1 MAKQLVRLR
10 VADARPPKRPAVFSE
25 IADEIK
31 QGDNW
36 YAVAWKTGA
45 LTGGMYDGELLI
57 RLAKSSD
64 GRLVC
69 TGMVLGG
76 GAGSETEITARSL
89 RDVPLAP
96 LLAGL
101 GQWRENRDQTGIF
114 GAGFKRYAPK
124 LRRGPRGLPDEHF
137 KKIADLYRI
146 ALNRQPRAPLMV
158 MRELLAK
165 DRGGYVPSDS
175 TIHGWVRQA
184 RQRGFLGKAVIGKA
198 GEKPKG
204 KS

>member
-1 MAKQLVRLR
+1 
-10 VADARPPKRPAVFSE
+10 VFSE

-45 LTGGMYDGELLI
+45 LTGDMYDGELLI
-57 RLAKSSD
+57 RLAKSPE
-64 GRLVC
+64 GRIVC

-76 GAGSETEITARSL
+76 AVGSETEITARSL
-89 RDVPLAP
+89 RDLPLAP

-101 GQWRENRDQTGIF
+101 GRWREARDQTGIF
-114 GAGFKRYAPK
+114 SAGFKRYAPK
-124 LRRGPRGLPDEHF
+124 LRRGPQGLPAAHF
-137 KKIADLYRI
+137 ERIADLYREAI
-146 ALNRQPRAPLMV
+146 KLQPRAPLKA

-165 DRGGYVPSDS
+165 DKGGYVPSDS
-175 TIHGWVRQA
+175 TIHGWIRQA
-184 RQRGFLGKAVIGKA
+184 RQLRLLGQAIAGKA

>member
-1 MAKQLVRLR
+1 MARHLVRLR
-10 VADARPPKRPAVFSE
+10 IADARPPKRPAVFSE

-36 YAVAWKTGA
+36 YDVSWKTGS
-45 LTGGMYDGELLI
+45 LTGELYDGEVLI
-57 RLAKSSD
+57 RLAKSPD

-76 GAGSETEITARSL
+76 AVGSETEITARSL
-89 RDVPLAP
+89 RDLPLTP
-96 LLAGL
+96 LLAKL

-114 GAGFKRYAPK
+114 SAGFKRYAPM
-124 LRRGPRGLPDEHF
+124 LSRGPRGLPDEHF
-137 KKIADLYRI
+137 ERIADLYRI
-146 ALNRQPRAPLMV
+146 ALKRQPRAPLKAMQ
-158 MRELLAK
+158 ELLAK
-165 DRGGYVPSDS
+165 DKGGYMPSDS
-175 TIHGWVRQA
+175 TIHGWIRQA

>member
-10 VADARPPKRPAVFSE
+10 IADARPPKRPALFSKL
-25 IADEIK
+25 ADEIK
-31 QGDNW
+31 QGDDW

-45 LTGGMYDGELLI
+45 LTGGMYDGEMLV
-57 RLAKSSD
+57 RLAKSPD

-76 GAGSETEITARSL
+76 PLGSEAEITARSL
-89 RDVPLAP
+89 RNLPLAP

-101 GQWRENRDQTGIF
+101 GQWREARDQTGIF

-124 LRRGPRGLPDEHF
+124 LRRGPQGLDIDHF
-137 KKIADLYRI
+137 QKIADYYRI
-146 ALNRQPRAPLMV
+146 AINRQPRAPLKA
-158 MRELLAK
+158 MRELLAEDK
-165 DRGGYVPSDS
+165 GGYVPSDS
-175 TIHGWVRQA
+175 TIHGWIRQC
-184 RQRGFLGKAVIGKA
+184 RQRGLLGQAIAGKA